1 MGKICFPLG
10 KIELWTHS
18 KFCPYDRIF
27 GIRKG
32 REYLYQ
38 LFDVLPKQTTC
49 EVKAIQVYMFTFS
62 SDFMMFKISCLSFRW
77 RFFPYQLSHR
87 YVMKMCCQ
95 PITILGYTS
104 QSRKFEK
111 FINIHL
117 NKKNLRRSSITHFQ
131 KQPPEV
137 FCKSCSWKF
146 GNIHHKKTPVMESL
160 SNKVAELKA
169 CNVIKKKL
177 QHRYFPV
184 NIARSLRTLFWRL
197 SASDCFSGFEV
208 FYLRNLLILAMRM
221 LHLAYEKK
229 I

>member
-10 KIELWTHS
+10 KIEFWTHWE
-18 KFCPYDRIF
+18 FCAYHRIF
-27 GIRKG
+27 EIRKG

-117 NKKNLRRSSITHFQ
+117 NKKLRWRVEQVQITSIINSDRISGYFCSDT
-131 KQPPEV
+131 V
-137 FCKSCSWKF
+137 F
-146 GNIHHKKTPVMESL
+146 I
-160 SNKVAELKA
+160 
-169 CNVIKKKL
+169 
-177 QHRYFPV
+177 
-184 NIARSLRTLFWRL
+184 
-197 SASDCFSGFEV
+197 
-208 FYLRNLLILAMRM
+208 
-221 LHLAYEKK
+221 
-229 I
+229 